1 MNGVPKIKPAEGKAW
16 KRLKLDQV
24 IELVDFVKRK
34 KSWIINDK
42 PTLEEFTKLAETAIK
57 VDFIPLRTIYRCLKL
72 NKISNLNVSWFS
84 KPKLPSE
91 VPLPNTPD
99 SINLNSKLE
108 IINDKIE
115 EVTNS
120 CKKIINNNDKL
131 NLHEININEINIDL
145 KSIKDTQAYIS
156 IEIKNLKE
164 NLEYILNEL

>member
-42 PTLEEFTKLAETAIK
+42 PTLEEFTKLAEAAIK

-72 NKISNLNVSWFS
+72 NKINNLNVNWFS

-91 VPLPNTPD
+91 PLPNITHD
-99 SINLNSKLE
+99 VNFNSKLE

-115 EVTNS
+115 EINNS
-120 CKKIINNNDKL
+120 CKEIINNNDKV
-131 NLHEININEINIDL
+131 NAHELNINQINIDL
-145 KSIKDTQAYIS
+145 KSIS

-164 NLEYILNEL
+164 NLEYILNELW